1 MVWRRMHQMSRSWLN
16 PLLFE
21 MVTVAGGR
29 LFGRM
34 AVKQNETAAYECFRM
49 KKLV

>member
-1 MVWRRMHQMSRSWLN
+1 MVWRRMHQMLRCWLD

-21 MVTVAGGR
+21 MVTVVGGR

-34 AVKQNETAAYECFRM
+34 AVKQNETAVYDFRM
-49 KKLV
+49 K